1 VLAMIMAL
9 LLALAGPAMAGC
21 QAKGAATT
29 QEGGT
34 TNRGATNAS
43 AVGGPQ
49 VVIALRAW
57 GNNYDGQLGDGTN
70 GNKRTRPVE
79 VVGLRRAKIED
90 IAAGSTRTLA
100 LKDDGSVWAW
110 GPSEQGQLGNGTKTE
125 GTKTLGINTPLKVKD
140 LGGVELIAT
149 GVDFSF
155 AGSK

>member
-1 VLAMIMAL
+1 M
-9 LLALAGPAMAGC
+9 G
-21 QAKGAATT
+21 
-29 QEGGT
+29 
-34 TNRGATNAS
+34 S
-43 AVGGPQ
+43 PQ
-49 VVIALRAW
+49 VVTALRAW

-79 VVGLRRAKIED
+79 VVGLRRAKVED

-125 GTKTLGINTPLKVKD
+125 GTKTLGINTLLKVKD

>member
-1 VLAMIMAL
+1 MLAMTMAL
-9 LLALAGPAMAGC
+9 LLAVAGPAMAGC

-29 QEGGT
+29 QEGRT
-34 TNRGATNAS
+34 TNRGATKAS
-43 AVGGPQ
+43 AVGSPQ
-49 VVIALRAW
+49 VVTALRAW

-79 VVGLRRAKIED
+79 VVGLRGAKVED
-90 IAAGSTRTLA
+90 IAAGSTHTLA

-125 GTKTLGINTPLKVKD
+125 GSKTLGINTPLKVKD